1 MKHIW
6 KQAVCAAAAA
16 ALLLSGCSP
25 LHTGETASS
34 TPSDPLTGQE
44 LLYPGERVAAVT
56 IENAQ
61 DDSAQWG
68 MGSAAVVLE
77 ALTRSNSAPSLCL
90 VYPSVSSMPVV
101 GPVAPGQ
108 DLYWRLL
115 SGQQVIPV
123 QRGCGVY
130 TRNYLDYYNIHAVDA
145 LEVGRNGFVCGS
157 GWTADPA
164 WRTNGRLLKEV
175 LKELNISTGMN
186 RAELSASSSGAE
198 SGSNTP
204 ALPALLPQQTEG
216 KLPDAYAAN
225 ALEVTLDFQGQG
237 TTRFRYD
244 PDLSTYTMLHP
255 DGSPRT
261 DANTSAPVAFDNLL
275 VLYSSSSL
283 RDDSR
288 TLDYDLTMGGGVWLN
303 EGHLWH
309 ITWTQ
314 GTSSTF
320 AFYDADGSPLR
331 IKSGRSYIALLSS
344 LTGEE
349 LTVTG

>member
-1 MKHIW
+1 MLSESICKLVQYGVETGLTPECERNYTIN
-6 KQAVCAAAAA
+6 
-16 ALLLSGCSP
+16 LLLDVFKEEEYIKPEKEYSNIE
-25 LHTGETASS
+25 LEEV
-34 TPSDPLTGQE
+34 LQE
-44 LLYPGERVAAVT
+44 L
-56 IENAQ
+56 
-61 DDSAQWG
+61 S
-68 MGSAAVVLE
+68 
-77 ALTRSNSAPSLCL
+77 
-90 VYPSVSSMPVV
+90 
-101 GPVAPGQ
+101 
-108 DLYWRLL
+108 
-115 SGQQVIPV
+115 
-123 QRGCGVY
+123 
-130 TRNYLDYYNIHAVDA
+130 
-145 LEVGRNGFVCGS
+145 
-157 GWTADPA
+157 
-164 WRTNGRLLKEV
+164 
-175 LKELNISTGMN
+175 ISTGMN

-198 SGSNTP
+198 SSSNTP
-204 ALPALLPQQTEG
+204 VLPSLLPQQTEG

-344 LTGEE
+344 LTGQE
-349 LTVTG
+349 LLVQSGTGEALVGAG